1 LDLVIRLSRK
11 REIEMKDRSLPYLG
25 ISYMLAL
32 GLASFPCISLF
43 SQQKTDMAPLVVPT
57 GAVGWGREY
66 HEIASESF
74 TTKIRVAAPGFVLEQ
89 YGQFAS
95 IEGEPWI
102 IGSSDGTREYA
113 GYYRTDPAA
122 LPLAAG
128 REYAAQVLA

>member
-1 LDLVIRLSRK
+1 MVIDMKSRSK
-11 REIEMKDRSLPYLG
+11 LGLG
-25 ISYMLAL
+25 ISCMLAL

-43 SQQKTDMAPLVVPT
+43 SQQKTDMATIVVPM

-66 HEIASESF
+66 REIASESF
-74 TTKIRVAAPGFVLEQ
+74 LTKIRVAAPGFVLEQ

-102 IGSSDGTREYA
+102 IGSSDGSREYA
-113 GYYRTDPAA
+113 GYYRTEPAA